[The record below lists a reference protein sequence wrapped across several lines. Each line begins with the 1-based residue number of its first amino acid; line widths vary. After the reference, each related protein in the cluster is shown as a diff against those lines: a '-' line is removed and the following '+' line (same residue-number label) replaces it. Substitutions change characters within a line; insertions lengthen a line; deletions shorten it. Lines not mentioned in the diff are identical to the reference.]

1 MVIGAGIGAKT
12 ISRSFDITDR
22 HRQTVETKADE
33 IADQLLESKG
43 WEQKCCWP
51 FLPRR
56 ACGWLHD
63 EEGNHG

>member
-1 MVIGAGIGAKT
+1 MVIGAGTGAKM

-33 IADQLLESKG
+33 IADTTTEARS
-43 WEQKCCWP
+43 WARIFCSP

-56 ACGWLHD
+56 A
-63 EEGNHG
+63 